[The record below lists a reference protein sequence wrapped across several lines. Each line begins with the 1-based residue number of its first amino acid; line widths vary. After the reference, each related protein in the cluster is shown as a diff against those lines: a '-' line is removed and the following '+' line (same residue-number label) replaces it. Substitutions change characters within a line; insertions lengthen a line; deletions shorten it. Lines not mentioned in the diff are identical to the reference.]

1 MTQFLKH
8 FRSASGTIMDLE
20 FVKEKALQKL
30 KRIHYWKRCEFVSGD
45 FFKTVSISGDIF
57 VLSRVLHDW
66 NDEDSIKILSHIRS
80 NMTNDSI
87 LYIIELIIPESITRE
102 NVESVYERFAK
113 FGLYVVGL
121 KRTLSEYCNLFPKK
135 TGLKI

>member
-1 MTQFLKH
+1 MLLADFLNDIEDIKGKRIVDIGGGTGAIMTQFLKH

-30 KRIHYWKRCEFVSGD
+30 KENSLLERCEFVSGD
-45 FFKTVSISGDIF
+45 FFKPFSISGDIF

-102 NVESVYERFAK
+102 NV
-113 FGLYVVGL
+113 G
-121 KRTLSEYCNLFPKK
+121 CMWWD
-135 TGLKI
+135 